1 MEVADRRQRIG
12 KSARLLKIARQRR
25 FDGSDLFVQLVR
37 RCGTLDPLA
46 FGGEMVFGF
55 RLLLLQHGEG
65 IVDVRQRG
73 RCRVHGSSQLV
84 ETAVIIEIAAQER
97 LQTSLGRH
105 SCAVTRLAASC
116 SRRFASE
123 AMVFS
128 TVWAGSTFSASFE
141 HCRAAG
147 KVTSASWCARSALP
161 R

>member
-84 ETAVIIEIAAQER
+84 ETVVIIEIAAQER
-97 LQTSLGRH
+97 LLKSLGRCVH
-105 SCAVTRLAASC
+105 RLLCSNALGGDLFAALRKRSDG
-116 SRRFASE
+116 
-123 AMVFS
+123 VFNCMGGLHIFGIFR
-128 TVWAGSTFSASFE
+128 T
-141 HCRAAG
+141 
-147 KVTSASWCARSALP
+147 LP
-161 R
+161 RGGQSDFSKLVR